1 MNNNNS
7 REHWILTK
15 WNVLF
20 GIACLFMIA
29 VIGYVQYQRNN
40 LARDNVKV
48 SAQVDYWQSKLDK
61 LIAKNNR
68 VIYLPKAGDVHLTSS
83 QAKSVEW
90 LSSFFTQITTFDN
103 TTAYATNYRL
113 AKRSIHDSQFYDTF
127 MTAPVDKSGSSTVV
141 ATNLKLK
148 NVRTQ
153 VIVTGSDTYQV
164 VVTYIPYHA
173 MSDLYQESSLTTL
186 TQIFNVKGVAGDYS
200 QMQIDNDM
208 LPNGVTVKAS
218 AVE

>member
-1 MNNNNS
+1 MTKEKVH
-7 REHWILTK
+7 EHWILTK
-15 WNVLF
+15 WNILF
-20 GIACLFMIA
+20 GFICLIMIA
-29 VIGYVQYQRNN
+29 VIGYVQYQRQS
-40 LARDNVKV
+40 LVRDNVEISSKIDNV
-48 SAQVDYWQSKLDK
+48 QSKLNK
-61 LIAKNNR
+61 LIVKNKR
-68 VIYLPKAGDVHLTSS
+68 IIYLPKAGDVNLTNS

-113 AKRSIHDSQFYDTF
+113 AKRSVHDSKFYDTF

-148 NVRTQ
+148 NIRTQ
-153 VIVTGSDTYQV
+153 VIVTGPDTYQV

-186 TQIFNVKGVAGDYS
+186 TQIFNVKGTAGDYS
-200 QMQIDNDM
+200 QMSIDNEM
-208 LPNGVTVKAS
+208 LPNGVTVTAS
-218 AVE
+218 SVE